1 MRDAN
6 RARHQSADRGLFLT
20 LPSKG
25 RRRVE
30 HDGRDYHWLIRK
42 QPTYSQGAFQSA
54 MTMAIEL
61 ADADTKGTLLVDF
74 HVSRPDN
81 WIAPHQTSVTPKL
94 VREAIAAAL
103 AAGWVPEVAGTFKL
117 RYPLIMDRS

>member
-1 MRDAN
+1 M
-6 RARHQSADRGLFLT
+6 T

-30 HDGRDYHWLIRK
+30 HEGRAYHWLIRK
-42 QPTYSQGAFQSA
+42 RPTYWQGAYQSA
-54 MTMAIEL
+54 MTMAVEL

-74 HVSRPDN
+74 RVSRPDN
-81 WIAPHQTSVTPKL
+81 WIAPHQTSVTPKV

-103 AAGWVPEVAGTFKL
+103 AAGWVPEAAGTFEL
-117 RYPLIMDRS
+117 RYPLMMDRA